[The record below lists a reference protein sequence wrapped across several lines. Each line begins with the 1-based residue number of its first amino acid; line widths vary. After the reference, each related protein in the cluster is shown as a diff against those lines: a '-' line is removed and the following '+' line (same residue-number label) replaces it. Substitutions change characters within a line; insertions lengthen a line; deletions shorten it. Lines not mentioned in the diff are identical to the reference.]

1 MEDYKVK
8 RYTDFDR
15 YNYKEELDEKKSSNQ
30 LQNYFQKMQKYRD
43 VEDKNQKINN
53 KYEKE
58 RNERE
63 INKLITKTNTE
74 IGSTKYTKVRTSQ
87 NIDENNEILPLRKEL
102 ASSKSALILTKKQ
115 NNVDQQIYDQ
125 LTKFNVSP
133 HKSQQNLSLP
143 RIQNGQKIP
152 THKTS
157 KSNFTTPKN
166 YHENQGSFQ
175 NAFQKQQQIDA
186 GYQRQR
192 DRRIQMS
199 EGQLNKIYR
208 NQREPMYLP
217 YDQVYGYYPPPFFN
231 QNLYQKQKE
240 DEEFKK
246 KLIMQNEKLMQMFE
260 QMQRNHK
267 EEISILKLRE
277 KHTLKMIKQQQ
288 EQIDLQNRKI
298 EERDLPPPNFFLAP
312 LQF

>member
-1 MEDYKVK
+1 MEEYKLK

-15 YNYKEELDEKKSSNQ
+15 YNYQEEQNEKKGNQ
-30 LQNYFQKMQKYRD
+30 LQNYFQKMQKFRD
-43 VEDKNQKINN
+43 VEDKNQQIND
-53 KYEKE
+53 KYQKE
-58 RNERE
+58 RNGRE

-74 IGSTKYTKVRTSQ
+74 MGSTKYSKAR
-87 NIDENNEILPLRKEL
+87 ILSNFEDNQEMLPQKKEL
-102 ASSKSALILTKKQ
+102 AQSKSALILTKKQ

-125 LTKFNVSP
+125 LTRFNVSP
-133 HKSQQNLSLP
+133 HKSHQNLSLP
-143 RIQNGQKIP
+143 RIQNGNQVP

-157 KSNFTTPKN
+157 KSNFTTPKS
-166 YHENQGSFQ
+166 YHDIQGNFQ
-175 NAFQKQQQIDA
+175 NAYQKQSQLQAD
-186 GYQRQR
+186 YQKQR

-199 EGQLNKIYR
+199 EGQLNKIYQ
-208 NQREPMYLP
+208 NQRDPRYLP
-217 YDQVYGYYPPPFFN
+217 YDQVYGYYPPFFN
-231 QNLYQKQKE
+231 QNLYHKQKE

-246 KLIMQNEKLMQMFE
+246 KLINQNEKLMQMFE

-312 LQF
+312 LHF